1 MNKRIKLFLQSSALS
16 VVLFSASHS
25 YADINSALKVYNTPS
40 SAPKVAR
47 CQGDQYC
54 NAFYALSKEWQII
67 PKNYKLGNYNL
78 RQFITDND
86 GYGLNRGFAPPH
98 KKFATEISDTG
109 ATVFNEK
116 ARNDADFLIFVKGLA
131 VLHYLE
137 HKK

>member
-1 MNKRIKLFLQSSALS
+1 MNIRIKGLLQSSALS
-16 VVLFSASHS
+16 LGLLGASHS
-25 YADINSALKVYNTPS
+25 YADINTALKVYNNPTT
-40 SAPKVAR
+40 AAKVTR

-67 PKNYKLGNYNL
+67 PKNYMLGSYKL

-86 GYGLNRGFAPPH
+86 GYNLNRGFAPPS
-98 KKFATEISDTG
+98 KKFATEISDAG

-131 VLHYLE
+131 VLHYLD
-137 HKK
+137 HQK